1 MDEVYEKHSKPT
13 EINDQETHSHHSHHS
28 QKKRDS
34 IIETDNSPVNQE
46 RRKSLSE
53 IQHSEGTH
61 NAYGD
66 DIINGI
72 LKENMGGYSKG
83 TSSSTNMSREE
94 IIQKKMQELK
104 DLGLSSNEVLAKF
117 NLLL

>member
-13 EINDQETHSHHSHHS
+13 EINDQETHSHHS
-28 QKKRDS
+28 QKKRHS

-61 NAYGD
+61 NNAYGD